1 MDKVTLVIGNKNYSS
16 WSLRAWLALRKAG
29 VEFAERRLPL
39 DTEQF
44 AEDIGDYSPSAKV
57 PALRDGPHTVWD
69 SLAIC
74 EYINERWANGELWP
88 QQLHRRARARAIGAE
103 MHAGFPALRQQ
114 MPMNCRAS
122 DRRVLMNAELERDIS
137 RIMDIW
143 RERRE
148 EAGGSGPWLFGSFSI
163 ADAMYAPVALRFHTY
178 GIEMPDVVHNYV
190 ETVLQDCDVGEWIV
204 AAREE
209 EEIVEAGEVGI

>member
-1 MDKVTLVIGNKNYSS
+1 MDKVRLVIGNKNYSS

-29 VEFAERRLPL
+29 IEFEERRLPL
-39 DTEQF
+39 DTAQF
-44 AEDIGDYSPSAKV
+44 AEDIGEYSPSARV
-57 PALRDGPHTVWD
+57 PALWDGSLCVWD

-74 EYINERWANGELWP
+74 EYINERWALGELWP
-88 QQLHRRARARAIGAE
+88 PQTQQRARARAISAE

-122 DRRVLMNAELERDIS
+122 DRRVSVDADLEQDIS

-143 RERRE
+143 RECRE
-148 EAGGSGPWLFGSFSI
+148 EAGGAGPWLFGSFSI

-178 GIEMPDVVHNYV
+178 GLELPDVVHDYV
-190 ETVLQDCDVGEWIV
+190 ATVLQDNDVSEWMA

-209 EEIVEAGEVGI
+209 VEVVEADEAGI

>member
-1 MDKVTLVIGNKNYSS
+1 MDEVTLVIGNKNYSS

-29 VEFAERRLPL
+29 VEFEERRLPL

-44 AEDIGDYSPSAKV
+44 AKDIGDYSPSAKV
-57 PALRDGPHTVWD
+57 PALREGSHSVWD

-74 EYINERWANGELWP
+74 EYVNERWANGELWP
-88 QQLHRRARARAIGAE
+88 QQLQQRARARAISAE

-122 DRRVLMNAELERDIS
+122 DRRVPMDGELQREIS

-143 RERRE
+143 RECRQ

-178 GIEMPDVVHNYV
+178 GVEMPDVVHNYV
-190 ETVLQDCDVGEWIV
+190 ETLLQDCDISEWI
-204 AAREE
+204 AAAHEE
-209 EEIVEAGEVGI
+209 VEVVEAGEAGI

>member
-1 MDKVTLVIGNKNYSS
+1 MDKVRLVIGNKNYSS

-29 VEFAERRLPL
+29 IEFEERRLPL
-39 DTEQF
+39 DTAQF
-44 AEDIGDYSPSAKV
+44 AEDIGEYSPSARV
-57 PALRDGPHTVWD
+57 PALWDGSLCVWD

-74 EYINERWANGELWP
+74 EYINERWALGELWP
-88 QQLHRRARARAIGAE
+88 PQAQQRARARAISAE

-122 DRRVLMNAELERDIS
+122 DRRVSVDADLEQDIS

-143 RERRE
+143 RECRE
-148 EAGGSGPWLFGSFSI
+148 EAGGAGPWLFGSFSI

-178 GIEMPDVVHNYV
+178 GLELPDVVHDYV
-190 ETVLQDCDVGEWIV
+190 ATVLQDNDVSEWMA

-209 EEIVEAGEVGI
+209 VEVVEADEAGI

>member
-57 PALRDGPHTVWD
+57 PALQDGSHSVWD

-88 QQLHRRARARAIGAE
+88 PQLQQRARARAVSAE

-114 MPMNCRAS
+114 MPMNCRAN
-122 DRRVLMNAELERDIS
+122 DRRVPVDAELERDIS
-137 RIMDIW
+137 RIMGIW
-143 RERRE
+143 RECRE
-148 EAGGSGPWLFGSFSI
+148 EAGAPGPWLFGSFSI
-163 ADAMYAPVALRFHTY
+163 ADAMYVPVALRFHTY
-178 GIEMPDVVHNYV
+178 GLEMPDVVHNYV
-190 ETVLQDCDVGEWIV
+190 ETVLQDYDVSEWII

-209 EEIVEAGEVGI
+209 VEVVEADEAGN

>member
-1 MDKVTLVIGNKNYSS
+1 MGEVTLVIGNKNYSS
-16 WSLRAWLALRKAG
+16 WSLRAWLALRKAD
-29 VEFAERRLPL
+29 VEFEERRLPL
-39 DTEQF
+39 DTQQF

-57 PALRDGPHTVWD
+57 PALRDGSHSVWD

-74 EYINERWANGELWP
+74 EYINERWAKGELWP
-88 QQLHRRARARAIGAE
+88 QQLQQRAWARAISAE

-122 DRRVLMNAELERDIS
+122 DRRVPVDAELERDIS

-143 RERRE
+143 RECRE
-148 EAGGSGPWLFGSFSI
+148 AAADSGPWLFGSFSI

-178 GIEMPDVVHNYV
+178 GIEMPNVVRHYL
-190 ETVLQDCDVGEWIV
+190 ETVLQDGDISEWIA

-209 EEIVEAGEVGI
+209 VEIVEAGEAGI

>member
-29 VEFAERRLPL
+29 IEFEERRLPL

-44 AEDIGDYSPSAKV
+44 AEDIGEYSPSAKV
-57 PALRDGPHTVWD
+57 PALQDGSHSIWD

-74 EYINERWANGELWP
+74 EYVNERWASGELWP
-88 QQLHRRARARAIGAE
+88 QQLQQRARARAISAE

-114 MPMNCRAS
+114 MPMNCRANN
-122 DRRVLMNAELERDIS
+122 RRVPMNAELQQDIS

-143 RERRE
+143 RECRE
-148 EAGGSGPWLFGSFSI
+148 AAAGSGPWLFGSFSI
-163 ADAMYAPVALRFHTY
+163 ADAMYAPVALRFQTY
-178 GIEMPDVVHNYV
+178 GIELPDAVHNYV
-190 ETVLQDCDVGEWIV
+190 ETVLHDSDIVEWTT

-209 EEIVEAGEVGI
+209 VEIVEADEAGI